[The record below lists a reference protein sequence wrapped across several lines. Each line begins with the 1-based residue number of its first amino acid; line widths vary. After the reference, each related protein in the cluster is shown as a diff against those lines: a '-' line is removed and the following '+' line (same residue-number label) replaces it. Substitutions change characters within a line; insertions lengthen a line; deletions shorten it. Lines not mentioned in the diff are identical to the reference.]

1 MRFPFPA
8 CCSTNLNFLSL
19 FFLCLVFF
27 GYARTPFPFRFFY
40 RHSVE
45 EAKISKGRARVF
57 QRVLAFIT
65 NAGARRATQFR
76 LLLWR
81 KDQKNE
87 FEKKVRRSGGE
98 SERGALWERAQQEG
112 LRHSRERGR
121 GRERERGE
129 RKKRSHLWFVFER
142 DDEKQ
147 RKFSK

>member
-1 MRFPFPA
+1 M
-8 CCSTNLNFLSL
+8 
-19 FFLCLVFF
+19 
-27 GYARTPFPFRFFY
+27 
-40 RHSVE
+40 
-45 EAKISKGRARVF
+45 F

-112 LRHSRERGR
+112 LRHSREREGEGER
-121 GRERERGE
+121 GRERERE
-129 RKKRSHLWFVFER
+129 R
-142 DDEKQ
+142 
-147 RKFSK
+147 

>member
-1 MRFPFPA
+1 M
-8 CCSTNLNFLSL
+8 
-19 FFLCLVFF
+19 
-27 GYARTPFPFRFFY
+27 
-40 RHSVE
+40 
-45 EAKISKGRARVF
+45 F